1 MREIELL
8 RECRDLLEEVDR
20 LISQIGSF
28 EMDKTEF
35 SVDEKEQLLVI
46 TINDSEGDVFTY
58 KNAYEFLYEYMLN
71 MHSDNIQYLR
81 EQYEDMFDDMDV
93 NDWIMKRG
101 YIEYINLRIRKDT
114 NFFINNVLN
123 LLQNFLL
130 AQLSHNTNFLL
141 ILMLQG
147 IDSYI
152 YLLILYPY
160 CIHL

>member
-8 RECRDLLEEVDR
+8 RECRDLLEEVDK

-35 SVDEKEQLLVI
+35 RVDEKEQLLII
-46 TINDSEGDVFTY
+46 TINDSEEDVFTY

-71 MHSDNIQYLR
+71 MHNDNIQYLR

-101 YIEYINLRIRKDT
+101 YIEYINLRIRKIY
-114 NFFINNVLN
+114 FR
-123 LLQNFLL
+123 LQEI
-130 AQLSHNTNFLL
+130 SE
-141 ILMLQG
+141 M
-147 IDSYI
+147 
-152 YLLILYPY
+152 
-160 CIHL
+160 

>member
-35 SVDEKEQLLVI
+35 HVDEKEQLLVI
-46 TINDSEGDVFTY
+46 TINDSEGEVFTY

-101 YIEYINLRIRKDT
+101 YIEYINLRIRKIY
-114 NFFINNVLN
+114 FR
-123 LLQNFLL
+123 LQEI
-130 AQLSHNTNFLL
+130 SE
-141 ILMLQG
+141 M
-147 IDSYI
+147 
-152 YLLILYPY
+152 
-160 CIHL
+160 

>member
-35 SVDEKEQLLVI
+35 RVDEKEQLLVI
-46 TINDSEGDVFTY
+46 TINNSEVDVFTY
-58 KNAYEFLYEYMLN
+58 KNAYEVLYASMLN

-101 YIEYINLRIRKDT
+101 YIEYINLRIRKIY
-114 NFFINNVLN
+114 FR
-123 LLQNFLL
+123 LQEI
-130 AQLSHNTNFLL
+130 SE
-141 ILMLQG
+141 M
-147 IDSYI
+147 
-152 YLLILYPY
+152 
-160 CIHL
+160 